1 MAITGQGTQGDP
13 YIVHSYNEIKE
24 AITRGH
30 NSFGSALFY
39 MELGN
44 DIDCN
49 DYGTTFEW
57 ETIGVNNSSSV
68 HYNFDLKGHT
78 IKNFKVKSGN
88 SVFQHA
94 GGAASVVK
102 NGKILNVYLGNAIAF
117 CTLYS
122 GVYTYSSLQN
132 LSISINAG
140 TTITEDYMFRCGIS
154 RCAIYIEGSTNKHIF
169 TTYPSIGGTITDTDF
184 LFNFTQS
191 HSLDYIESSGR
202 GIERCRFRGTL
213 GHNTDDYIFRNYV
226 INSVI
231 DVVTDAHYSA
241 YSGGAQNRSTII
253 NRTKAPNITYF
264 QDMIPVTSEEIING
278 DALRA
283 KGFEVVNVLE

>member
-1 MAITGQGTQGDP
+1 MAITGTGTQADP
-13 YIVHSYNEIKE
+13 YIVHTYSEIKE
-24 AITRGH
+24 AITRGQ
-30 NSFGSALFY
+30 NNFGSALFY

-44 DIDCN
+44 DINCN
-49 DYGTTFEW
+49 DYGATFEW
-57 ETIGVNNSSSV
+57 ETIGVNNSTSL

-88 SVFQHA
+88 SVFQH
-94 GGAASVVK
+94 GGGQASIVK
-102 NGKILNVYLGNAIAF
+102 NGKILNVYLGNAKSF
-117 CTLYS
+117 CEICG
-122 GVYTYSSLQN
+122 GVYAFSSLQD

-154 RCAIYIEGSTNKHIF
+154 RCAIYIEGATNKRIF
-169 TTYPSIGGTITDTDF
+169 STFPSLGGTIMDTDF
-184 LFNFTQS
+184 LFNLTQS
-191 HSLDYIESSGR
+191 RNIDYIASSGR
-202 GIERCRFRGTL
+202 AIERCRFRGTL

-241 YSGGAQNRSTII
+241 YGGDSQNSSTII
-253 NRTKAPNITYF
+253 NRTKAPNMTYF